1 MSQSSAEKP
10 SWLVVE
16 DESLIAMLV
25 EETLIDAGLTVV
37 GPVARVAQALDIASN
52 DELAGAVLDVN
63 IAGEVVY
70 PVADAL
76 EARGIPFLFL
86 TGYGER
92 AVRPD
97 LRTHPILHK
106 PFLPEQ
112 MIELLGRMAR

>member
-1 MSQSSAEKP
+1 MSQPSVDKP
-10 SWLVVE
+10 AWLVVE

-25 EETLIDAGLTVV
+25 EETLIDAGLDVV
-37 GPVARVAQALDIASN
+37 GPVARVAKALDIAN
-52 DELAGAVLDVN
+52 KDTLAGAVLDVN

-112 MIELLGRMAR
+112 MREIVESLTR

>member
-1 MSQSSAEKP
+1 MVEEADGKP

-25 EETLIDAGLTVV
+25 EETLIDAGLAVV
-37 GPVARVAQALDIASN
+37 GPVSRVAAALDIATN
-52 DELAGAVLDVN
+52 GELAGAVLDVN
-63 IAGEVVY
+63 IAGELVY

-76 EARGIPFLFL
+76 VARGIPFLFL
-86 TGYGER
+86 TGYGAR

-97 LRTHPILHK
+97 LRIHPIVHK

-112 MIELLGRMAR
+112 IRAIVERLTR

>member
-1 MSQSSAEKP
+1 MAEETAGKP

-25 EETLIDAGLTVV
+25 EETLIDAGMTVV
-37 GPVARVAQALDIASN
+37 GPVARVGKALDIAIKT
-52 DELAGAVLDVN
+52 ELAGAVLDVN

-86 TGYGER
+86 TGYGAR

-97 LRTHPILHK
+97 LRNHPILHK

-112 MIELLGRMAR
+112 MRAIVESLTR

>member
-1 MSQSSAEKP
+1 MAEETAGKP

-25 EETLIDAGLTVV
+25 EETLIDAGMAVV
-37 GPVARVAQALDIASN
+37 GPVARVGKALDIAN
-52 DELAGAVLDVN
+52 KTELAGAVLDVN

-76 EARGIPFLFL
+76 EARGIPFMFL
-86 TGYGER
+86 TGYGAR

-112 MIELLGRMAR
+112 MREIVESLTR